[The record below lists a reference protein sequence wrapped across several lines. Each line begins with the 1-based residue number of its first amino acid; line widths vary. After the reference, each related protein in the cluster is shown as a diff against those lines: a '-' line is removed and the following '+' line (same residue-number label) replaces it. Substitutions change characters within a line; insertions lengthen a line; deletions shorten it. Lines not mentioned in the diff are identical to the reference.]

1 MASVLRRARST
12 VRTTACRA
20 QSTVRMNTHA
30 QFYWLQSR
38 GSKAGAFGPAL
49 LDQNLREWGGPVSL
63 IEKSNNHTV
72 ATARL
77 PPWCA
82 RRDGRPPLGALLALV
97 DQVSTFCGQAE
108 FDGRG
113 RPGVSLF
120 LSGEVVDE
128 APSLEPGCGI
138 EISTSLL
145 KGGRTLA
152 WLACEVFSDG
162 ELVVRARHAKFLKI
176 DPLHD
181 LLVHSPLH
189 NAALPIL
196 SRYYESLEPHP
207 YVGDDTCLDAIF
219 RPRRIQENAFEVD
232 VTKDHC
238 NGLGGLHGGA
248 ACILAEHASGD
259 DKPLAAMHVSLMRG
273 LKAGSVARV
282 SRDAGRVSI
291 VDATGAACYEAT
303 VSPVV

>member
-12 VRTTACRA
+12 VRMHAFRA
-20 QSTVRMNTHA
+20 QSTARMNPHA

-63 IEKSNNHTV
+63 LEKSKNHTV

-82 RRDGRPPLGALLALV
+82 RRDGRPPLGALLALI

-138 EISTSLL
+138 EISTTLL
-145 KGGRTLA
+145 KGGKTLA
-152 WLACEVFSDG
+152 WLACEVYADG
-162 ELVVRARHAKFLKI
+162 ELVARAAR
-176 DPLHD
+176 
-181 LLVHSPLH
+181 
-189 NAALPIL
+189 
-196 SRYYESLEPHP
+196 
-207 YVGDDTCLDAIF
+207 
-219 RPRRIQENAFEVD
+219 Q
-232 VTKDHC
+232 
-238 NGLGGLHGGA
+238 
-248 ACILAEHASGD
+248 
-259 DKPLAAMHVSLMRG
+259 VSE
-273 LKAGSVARV
+273 
-282 SRDAGRVSI
+282 D
-291 VDATGAACYEAT
+291 
-303 VSPVV
+303 

>member
-1 MASVLRRARST
+1 M
-12 VRTTACRA
+12 
-20 QSTVRMNTHA
+20 
-30 QFYWLQSR
+30 
-38 GSKAGAFGPAL
+38 
-49 LDQNLREWGGPVSL
+49 
-63 IEKSNNHTV
+63 
-72 ATARL
+72 
-77 PPWCA
+77 
-82 RRDGRPPLGALLALV
+82 
-97 DQVSTFCGQAE
+97 
-108 FDGRG
+108 
-113 RPGVSLF
+113 SLF

-138 EISTSLL
+138 EISTTLL

-152 WLACEVFSDG
+152 WLACEVYADG
-162 ELVVRARHAKFLKI
+162 ALVARARHAKFLKI

-219 RPRRIQENAFEVD
+219 RPRRIQENAFEVN
-232 VTKDHC
+232 VTNDHC

-259 DKPLAAMHVSLMRG
+259 DDKPLAAMHVSLMRG
-273 LKAGSVARV
+273 LKAGAVARV
-282 SRDAGRVSI
+282 CSEAGRVSI
-291 VDATGAACYEAT
+291 VDASGAACYEAT
-303 VSPVV
+303 VSPAS